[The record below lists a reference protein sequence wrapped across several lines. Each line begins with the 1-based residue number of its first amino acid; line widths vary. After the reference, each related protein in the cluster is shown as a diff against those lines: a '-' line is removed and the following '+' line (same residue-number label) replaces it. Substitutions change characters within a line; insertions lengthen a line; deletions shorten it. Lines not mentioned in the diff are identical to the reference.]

1 MELINE
7 LLANTN
13 VTDIVVTAIVT
24 VFTLVVVKGGA
35 ALKKLVLKSGNK
47 LDDKV
52 LAAIESK
59 VKELVNK

>member
-1 MELINE
+1 MELIND
-7 LLANTN
+7 LLANAN
-13 VTDIVVTAIVT
+13 ITDVIVTAIVT

-35 ALKKLVLKSGNK
+35 KLKKVVLKSNNK

-52 LAAIESK
+52 LAAIEAK